1 MVGIFTPT
9 RRIDASLWGEW
20 MTVGRRHAHIIL
32 WERDFIKAY
41 FEKLLIIYVA
51 TFVRHLTSLLQC
63 FYQDFS
69 YNQTKQKIHTAFWI
83 CVSKLP
89 NKNPS
94 FGTPCPPIVIF
105 HAKGLM
111 AQHDPQDPWSTI
123 SDASFKCRQSTC
135 WGPTGPKPTCW
146 ISKNPTHSHVG
157 EDGGKIGKRFW
168 SKRDMGGVIL
178 VLESDKNISVSTFG
192 RCQRFPISRKGVFW
206 LVSI

>member
-20 MTVGRRHAHIIL
+20 MKAGRQHAHIIL

-83 CVSKLP
+83 FVSKLP
-89 NKNPS
+89 NQFHRLVRPQR
-94 FGTPCPPIVIF
+94 IVLF

-123 SDASFKCRQSTC
+123 SDASFKCRQST
-135 WGPTGPKPTCW
+135 WRPQPGPNQLGE

-157 EDGGKIGKRFW
+157 EDGGKMREEFW
-168 SKRDMGGVIL
+168 SKVEMM
-178 VLESDKNISVSTFG
+178 VSF
-192 RCQRFPISRKGVFW
+192 
-206 LVSI
+206 